1 MDQPHLGHKMPRP
14 GMQRLTWCPSCF
26 NDGSNVTLTSR
37 QLCILTLYSRNQ
49 TLPTRHVL
57 ENCPAVEQCR
67 RQLGIRAFLDG
78 CLSAG
83 RSRARAYKNYIL
95 GLDENNLKV
104 DLKTHLDRGAS
115 LQLLTDAW
123 LETWEES
130 DD

>member
-14 GMQRLTWCPSCF
+14 GLQRLTWCPSCF
-26 NDGSNVTLTSR
+26 SDGSNVTLTSR
-37 QLCILTLYSRNQ
+37 
-49 TLPTRHVL
+49 HVL
-57 ENCPAVEQCR
+57 EDCPAIEQSR
-67 RQLGIRAFLDG
+67 RQLGIRSFLDG

-83 RSRARAYKNYIL
+83 RSRAKAFKNYIL
-95 GLDENNLKV
+95 GFDENNQKV
-104 DLKTHLDRGAS
+104 DLKTHLARGAC